1 MQKNPKKTNKT
12 KQQQEKN
19 ASQFLKII
27 FACGKK
33 KALLRSAC
41 LLRSEFQTI

>member
-1 MQKNPKKTNKT
+1 MQKKT
-12 KQQQEKN
+12 KKPKQNNKKKKN

-27 FACGKK
+27 FACGEK